1 MNVLLLIS
9 VQKKARILWDTGS
22 LSFYVYA
29 SARTATQGSGGNR
42 GCRNGCSNGYSRVCK
57 NHFFRADVVHS
68 FLSVFLI
75 RLTPYWLN

>member
-1 MNVLLLIS
+1 ML
-9 VQKKARILWDTGS
+9 
-22 LSFYVYA
+22 FYVYT
-29 SARTATQGSGGNR
+29 SARTVTHGSGGNR
-42 GCRNGCSNGYSRVCK
+42 GCSNGYSGVCK

>member
-1 MNVLLLIS
+1 ML
-9 VQKKARILWDTGS
+9 
-22 LSFYVYA
+22 FYVYT
-29 SARTATQGSGGNR
+29 SARTATHGSGGNR
-42 GCRNGCSNGYSRVCK
+42 GCSNGYSGVCK